1 MIESRIVD
9 DGVIVVVVVV
19 VEPSDVFVSVGV
31 LFGVDSKSS
40 SSSRRKI
47 SR

>member
-1 MIESRIVD
+1 MIESRMMD
-9 DGVIVVVVVV
+9 DGGVVVG
-19 VEPSDVFVSVGV
+19 PSDGFMSVGV
-31 LFGVDSKSS
+31 LFGVDGKSS